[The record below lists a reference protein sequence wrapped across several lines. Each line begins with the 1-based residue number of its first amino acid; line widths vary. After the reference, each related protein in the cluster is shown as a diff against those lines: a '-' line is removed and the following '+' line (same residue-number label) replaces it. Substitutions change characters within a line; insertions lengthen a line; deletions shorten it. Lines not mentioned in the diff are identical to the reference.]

1 MWLSSKFAIV
11 FKNYELLCIH
21 SLFLIILL
29 VENISLLVP
38 VEWDQDLLQTTFLFQ
53 TIQMNWIDIHIEMD
67 PDESPDQIMDNDDDQ
82 LGKIRFVPCVIT
94 KVIF

>member
-1 MWLSSKFAIV
+1 
-11 FKNYELLCIH
+11 
-21 SLFLIILL
+21 
-29 VENISLLVP
+29 
-38 VEWDQDLLQTTFLFQ
+38 
-53 TIQMNWIDIHIEMD
+53 MD